1 VSERAKTIL
10 VVDDDPDMVSW
21 LDDELTEA
29 GYVVQGVTSG
39 VAALEALAARSY
51 DLVISDIEM
60 PGLRGPELL
69 AKILERRPTQLVLL
83 ITAFGSVELAVE
95 SVRAG
100 ACDFIAKPFPIEA
113 LAHAVGRALRERR
126 MRREIVR
133 LRSRL
138 AAKNPGGLIA
148 RSDAMQRILV
158 IAGKAARSS
167 SPVLITGESGV
178 GKTALARFIHEQSP
192 RSAAAFVEL
201 NCSALPAPLVEAELF
216 GVRRGAYTDAKE
228 DRVGLFEQANG
239 GTLFL
244 DELGELGL
252 EVQPKLL
259 HAIESGRVR
268 PVGGAREQAVSAR
281 IIAAT
286 NVPLEIA
293 LRERR
298 FRADLYHRLNVLR
311 IDIPPLRERPQDLE
325 ALVDL
330 FLHQASERADRA
342 PLGISNE
349 AMRWLL
355 SQPWTGNA
363 RELAN
368 ALESAVTLT
377 DHDTLVLEDFD
388 RGEARGPMTM
398 LDEAVF
404 ENMTLENLEVEYLR
418 RVLRKTNGNKTLA
431 AQILGLDRRTVYR
444 KVAELGLDDSEGS

>member
-1 VSERAKTIL
+1 MVERAKTLL

-21 LDDELTEA
+21 LDDELTDA
-29 GYVVQGVTSG
+29 GYAVHGVTSG
-39 VAALEALAARSY
+39 VAALEALATKSY

-69 AKILERRPTQLVLL
+69 AKMLEHRPAQLVLL

-113 LAHAVGRALRERR
+113 LAHAVERALRERR

-138 AAKNPGGLIA
+138 AAKSPGGLIA
-148 RSDAMQRILV
+148 KSEAMQRILG
-158 IAGKAARSS
+158 IASKAARAS

-178 GKTALARFIHEQSP
+178 GKTALARFIHEQSS
-192 RSAAAFVEL
+192 RSDAPFVEL

-228 DRVGLFEQANG
+228 SRAGLFEQANG

-244 DELGELGL
+244 DELGELSL

-259 HAIESGRVR
+259 HVIETGRVR
-268 PVGGAREQAVSAR
+268 PVGGAKEQAVSAR

-286 NVPLEIA
+286 NVPLELA

-311 IDIPPLRERPQDLE
+311 IDIPPLRERPEDLE
-325 ALVDL
+325 ALVDV
-330 FLHQASERADRA
+330 FLHQANERAGRSL
-342 PLGISNE
+342 LGISSE

-355 SQPWTGNA
+355 NQAWTGNA

-368 ALESAVTLT
+368 ALERAVTLT
-377 DHDTLVLEDFD
+377 DHDTLVVEDFD
-388 RGEARGPMTM
+388 QGEGKAQMGM
-398 LDEAVF
+398 LDEAVA
-404 ENMTLENLEVEYLR
+404 ENMSLENLEGEYLR

-444 KVAELGLDDSEGS
+444 KVAELGLDDSEGT